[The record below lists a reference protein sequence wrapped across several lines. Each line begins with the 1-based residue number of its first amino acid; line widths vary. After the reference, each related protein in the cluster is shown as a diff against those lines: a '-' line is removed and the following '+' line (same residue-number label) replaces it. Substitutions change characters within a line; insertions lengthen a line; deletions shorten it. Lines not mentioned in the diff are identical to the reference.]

1 MATKR
6 IIDVLEALEHDSDES
21 DVEIEYS
28 DSECEE
34 EVVEESEHD
43 SESEQEGS
51 LSDES
56 NESDADED
64 LEERILLA
72 KSGIEWK
79 ETPFRANVRR
89 SSRNI
94 VTEKSGPLGAAKNC
108 KTPLDIFSL
117 FMPPSLIT
125 KITDHTNQK
134 IEKIRE
140 RYGSSYDAA
149 KTTNSELL
157 AVLGILIISGAQQ
170 ASRHDIQDL

>member
-21 DVEIEYS
+21 DVEIECS
-28 DSECEE
+28 DSECKE

-51 LSDES
+51 LSDEN
-56 NESDADED
+56 NESGADED

-94 VTEKSGPLGAAKNC
+94 VTEKSGPHGAAKNC

-117 FMPPSLIT
+117 FMPHMVL
-125 KITDHTNQK
+125 QK
-134 IEKIRE
+134 TVK
-140 RYGSSYDAA
+140 
-149 KTTNSELL
+149 LL
-157 AVLGILIISGAQQ
+157 
-170 ASRHDIQDL
+170 

>member
-6 IIDVLEALEHDSDES
+6 VVDVLEALENDSGDF
-21 DVEIEYS
+21 DVEIDYS

-51 LSDES
+51 LFDES

-79 ETPFRANVRR
+79 ETSFRANVRC

-94 VTEKSGPLGAAKNC
+94 VTEKSGALGAAKSC
-108 KTPLDIFSL
+108 KTPLDLFSF

-125 KITDHTNQK
+125 
-134 IEKIRE
+134 
-140 RYGSSYDAA
+140 
-149 KTTNSELL
+149 
-157 AVLGILIISGAQQ
+157 
-170 ASRHDIQDL
+170 

>member
-34 EVVEESEHD
+34 EVVEESDHD

-51 LSDES
+51 LSDEN

-108 KTPLDIFSL
+108 KAPLEIFSL
-117 FMPPSLIT
+117 FMPHL
-125 KITDHTNQK
+125 
-134 IEKIRE
+134 
-140 RYGSSYDAA
+140 
-149 KTTNSELL
+149 
-157 AVLGILIISGAQQ
+157 
-170 ASRHDIQDL
+170 